1 MAENKKVSS
10 VSFFNSRLTSVI
22 SISLV
27 LFLLGLILLIG
38 MLGNKLSVYVKE
50 NLSFSIVLKDN
61 QKETEIK
68 KMQKSLD
75 ALPFI
80 KSTEY
85 ISKEQAAKEL
95 EEELGENPET
105 FLGFNPLQASIEVKL
120 HSEYANPDSLQV
132 IEKKIRN
139 YTSVS
144 ELLYRKDMMEMVHNN
159 MKRLGLIL
167 LTLAA
172 VLMIISFVLISNTI
186 RLLIYSKRFL
196 IHTMKLVGATS
207 GFIRRPFVKYNIVSG
222 IFASILA
229 ILMLTGALY
238 YLQNELK
245 GFIQILDMQTLLLV
259 YVAVF
264 ALGIVLSVIATI
276 FAVNNLSVPC
286 CQHELNRQLKCPAL
300 APVLKYGIIKER
312 MAALMTDAIRANLLE
327 EQGYDT
333 QLLEFIDMENTPKNL
348 LIRAV
353 KKGHMRGRAKTAQ
366 IAELETFLNVSPT
379 LEKLLNMK

>member
-68 KMQKSLD
+68 KSLD

-276 FAVNNLSVPC
+276 FAVN
-286 CQHELNRQLKCPAL
+286 
-300 APVLKYGIIKER
+300 KYLR
-312 MAALMTDAIRANLLE
+312 MGVD
-327 EQGYDT
+327 
-333 QLLEFIDMENTPKNL
+333 
-348 LIRAV
+348 
-353 KKGHMRGRAKTAQ
+353 
-366 IAELETFLNVSPT
+366 
-379 LEKLLNMK
+379 KLYYI